1 MNVLIACEE
10 SQTVC
15 KAFREFGF
23 NAYSCDLVECSG
35 GHPEWHL
42 LGDALDVIINNGGV
56 TQNGG
61 RVFVDKWDLMI
72 AHPPC
77 TYLTSSG
84 AKWFYHPDDK
94 GLPIEDRRRLR
105 SKTFEGMA
113 QAMASQWGA
122 FVLSQEENK

>member
-15 KAFREFGF
+15 AAFRKLGF

-42 LGDALDVIINNGGV
+42 LGDALDVIKNNGGI
-56 TQNGG
+56 TQDGKH
-61 RVFVDKWDLMI
+61 VVVDKWHLMI

-84 AKWFYHPDDK
+84 AKWYYHPEDK
-94 GLPIEDRRRLR
+94 HLPIEDRRPHPKFPNR
-105 SKTFEGMA
+105 K
-113 QAMASQWGA
+113 QD
-122 FVLSQEENK
+122 